1 MRTEEKLN
9 IKKSATPAV
18 AAAPDKLTP
27 VEIIILAAS
36 SFLTMLFVTCCSPLY
51 SFNYWDDANVY
62 LTLGRGILNGL
73 APYKDLYEQKGP
85 LLYLVHAVAALIS
98 QDSFIG
104 VWFIEIAMS
113 IVFAVFAWKTVKI
126 CTTPPKQAIV
136 LMPMLISSVYTIGM
150 MNFGD
155 SSEELSF
162 PLLVIIFYLVLRDS
176 VSEPDRLP
184 SRKSAFIIGL
194 LTSALFWVK
203 YTFLGPVIGL
213 CILMVIWAVKPR
225 AWKKLGADIGLF
237 LAGFA
242 VLSLPIVIY
251 LAATGSL
258 DDMFTAYI
266 YNNVVY
272 YLDQDLYDFAILRI
286 PVIGKLFLPCLNMYG
301 ICLLFPK
308 YPLFLILCTIGTF
321 CCDKKVRSRA
331 IQIFF
336 VTFTIAI
343 FTLLPRQQVMPYYAY
358 ITVYVAPLAAITGSF
373 VISLLERRLKI
384 NDTLLMILVASL
396 SVTMLAF
403 NIVTNKNLYMM
414 KYQKSDYPQYKFA
427 ETIKETPD
435 PNILTYDVMDRGF
448 YLAAGTLPK
457 TQYYCYLTIE
467 ETWPVILEDQHRRI
481 ENHEFDYIITY
492 DNKYEWD
499 GYEIVDSVD
508 LVYTNIS
515 GNKVRAMYFLYKKTV

>member
-1 MRTEEKLN
+1 MLN
-9 IKKSATPAV
+9 IKKPAAPAL

-27 VEIIILAAS
+27 IEMILLTAS

-62 LTLGRGILNGL
+62 LTLGRGILHGL

-85 LLYLVHAVAALIS
+85 LVYLVHAVAALIS
-98 QDSFIG
+98 EESFIG
-104 VWFIEIAMS
+104 VWFIEIVMAV
-113 IVFAVFAWKTVKI
+113 VFAFFAWKTVKLCI
-126 CTTPPKQAIV
+126 TPSKSAIV

-155 SSEELSF
+155 SSEEFSF
-162 PLLVIIFYLVLRDS
+162 PFLVIIFYLVLKDS
-176 VSEPDRLP
+176 KYEPDRLP

-194 LTSALFWVK
+194 LTSVLFWVK

-213 CILMVIWAVKPR
+213 CILMVIWTIKPR

-242 VLSLPIVIY
+242 AFSIPIVIY
-251 LAATGSL
+251 LVATGSL

-272 YLDQDLYDFAILRI
+272 YLDKDLYDFALLRI
-286 PVIGKLFLPCLNMYG
+286 PVIGKIVLPCLNLYG
-301 ICLLFPK
+301 VCLLFPK
-308 YPLFLILCTIGTF
+308 YPLFLILCAIGTF

-331 IQIFF
+331 VQIFF

-343 FTLLPRQQVMPYYAY
+343 LTLLSRQQIMPYYAY
-358 ITVYVAPLAAITGSF
+358 ITVYAAPMAAITGTF
-373 VISLLERRLKI
+373 VISLLEKRLKV
-384 NDTLLMILVASL
+384 NDTLILILVSAISI
-396 SVTMLAF
+396 TTLAF
-403 NIVTNKNLYMM
+403 NIITNKNMYMM
-414 KYQKSDYPQYKFA
+414 KYKKSDYPQYKFA
-427 ETIKETPD
+427 EIIKETPD

-448 YLAAGTLPK
+448 YLATGTLPK

-467 ETWPVILEDQHRRI
+467 ESWPVILEEQHKQI
-481 ENHEFDYIITY
+481 ANHEFDYIITY
-492 DNKYEWD
+492 SNEYEWD
-499 GYEIVDSVD
+499 GYEVVDSVD
-508 LVYTNIS
+508 IIYTNIS